1 MARRLML
8 AMAAASCVGV
18 GAFLQPSAQPMTELA
33 LRASMKQSAFAQSG
47 SAESRGDSATRVS
60 VIFAGLLAAAAC
72 RRQPRIARRISL
84 SDINNLK
91 VKDLPDHFRPKVSM
105 GQSRRFATV
114 KGISTQLDKTFFLMA
129 WNRERM
135 LGRDVEAGRELA
147 LQCCYNEEARAM
159 FPETCKVRV
168 LKNSLVKKAMEGTE
182 WEAMSPLLKGSN
194 VYVFVESDTDLKPAI
209 QAYIK
214 LEKRFD
220 RTAVIDGIKEVMDD
234 DLTYELKS
242 LVGGVMSEEWNVL
255 DGGEV
260 LKLKDFP
267 TKTELI
273 GQIAG
278 SIKQVTQKLAVGI
291 KQVPNKLAIGI
302 KKTVEKGE
310 EGGKGTVGDVA

>member
-135 LGRDVEAGRELA
+135 LGRDVE
-147 LQCCYNEEARAM
+147 EARAM

-260 LKLKDFP
+260 LKRKDFP

>member
-1 MARRLML
+1 
-8 AMAAASCVGV
+8 
-18 GAFLQPSAQPMTELA
+18 
-33 LRASMKQSAFAQSG
+33 
-47 SAESRGDSATRVS
+47 
-60 VIFAGLLAAAAC
+60 
-72 RRQPRIARRISL
+72 
-84 SDINNLK
+84 
-91 VKDLPDHFRPKVSM
+91 
-105 GQSRRFATV
+105 
-114 KGISTQLDKTFFLMA
+114 
-129 WNRERM
+129 
-135 LGRDVEAGRELA
+135 
-147 LQCCYNEEARAM
+147 
-159 FPETCKVRV
+159 
-168 LKNSLVKKAMEGTE
+168 
-182 WEAMSPLLKGSN
+182 MSPLLKGSN

-260 LKLKDFP
+260 LKLKERMCFAVLCFELQDFP